1 MDWGSERYVRCYTRD
16 TLTWSLIGWEGRTTL
31 VMLLRKVDRAGCLDV
46 AGDLFD
52 AVALVTDLPLEI
64 VVRPGLTMLIKRDV
78 VEHGEACLII
88 KNFIE
93 AQEAHATDAQRARS
107 YRERLRDKKRRSVT
121 KRDDPG
127 VTPRDDPSA
136 HRVTEPSPLAGSN
149 GVNVTPRDDTAS
161 LGVTKTSQNVTPN
174 RTVHNIKKEEEE
186 NRAPVRKTLWENWLF
201 DVIIPAYPEHRRGSG
216 LPQARAWV
224 NDNQPDEAL
233 RTRILAAVKEWADS
247 AYWQREEGR
256 FVDGIGLFFT
266 NEKWLSHPK
275 KPDVSRRGL
284 G

>member
-31 VMLLRKVDRAGCLDV
+31 LMLLRKVDRAGCLDV
-46 AGDLFD
+46 EGDVFD
-52 AVALVTDLPLEI
+52 AVALMTDLPLEL

-78 VEHGEACLII
+78 IERGNGCLII
-88 KNFIE
+88 KNFIA
-93 AQEAHATDAQRARS
+93 AQEALATDAQRARS

-121 KRDDPG
+121 PRDNPG
-127 VTPRDDPSA
+127 VTPRDDPSS
-136 HRVTEPSPLAGSN
+136 HHVTEPGPLAGSN
-149 GVNVTPRDDTAS
+149 GVNVTPRDDPDS
-161 LGVTKTSQNVTPN
+161 LGVTKTGSNVTPN
-174 RTVHNIKKEEEE
+174 RTVRNIKKEEEE

-201 DVIIPAYPEHRRGSG
+201 DVVIPAYPEHRRGSG

-233 RTRILAAVKEWADS
+233 RTRILASVKEWADS
-247 AYWQREEGR
+247 AYWHREEGR

-266 NEKWLSHPK
+266 NEKWNSHPK